1 MSRLRGNIRSNR
13 LIFGSAAP
21 SQPPAAR
28 TAGGKEKTPQKT
40 PSRCADA
47 GRQGGCQTV
56 GALLEHRRFEAID
69 HRLYLFVLMHD
80 LN

>member
-1 MSRLRGNIRSNR
+1 MVARRHLNLRRHGR
-13 LIFGSAAP
+13 
-21 SQPPAAR
+21 R
-28 TAGGKEKTPQKT
+28 TAKKKRLWEP

-69 HRLYLFVLMHD
+69 HRLYLFVLMQD